1 MSLRVMAHVDGGS
14 RGNPGPAGSGV
25 VVSAE
30 DGTALFEG
38 GYFIGRTTNNVAE
51 YRGLLEALRAARRLG
66 ATELCVVSDSEL
78 LVRQMNGQYKV
89 RNAGLLPLYEEAR
102 HLARQFKEVSYR
114 HVRRELNKR
123 ADELANKAMD
133 AKRNVEDAA
142 GPMATASLAAV
153 SASEAKTAAAAKAE
167 PPKAAA
173 KPPVKAPQAKPSLF
187 DEARTSAAGEQPS
200 VGMILQA
207 LARNLDDASL
217 IAACPGVELQEI
229 RESLRYAARI
239 ADE

>member
-102 HLARQFKEVSYR
+102 HLARQFKEVSFR

-142 GPMATASLAAV
+142 GPMATASLAAA
-153 SASEAKTAAAAKAE
+153 SGATASEAKAAAAAKAE
-167 PPKAAA
+167 PPVKASQA
-173 KPPVKAPQAKPSLF
+173 KPPLF
-187 DEARTSAAGEQPS
+187 DEARTTAAGEQPS
-200 VGMILQA
+200 VGTILQS

-217 IAACPGVELQEI
+217 IAACPGVELEEI
-229 RESLRYAARI
+229 RESLRHAARI